1 MNKTTRCDLAVALGI
16 LLFAVLLHYGRM
28 GASIDG
34 VWLSTDSAMYASI
47 AAAYGHPE
55 KFAHDF
61 VYGVESQY
69 LTHVTPLVQLVDW
82 LASDDGNYGI
92 AYLQVTGLSVFLHY
106 IAFYLLGILFF
117 RERWK
122 ALIFTILMGLCY
134 WTPWGTY
141 WGAGYVDYTPRSLF
155 NALYALLLCVYFPIL
170 DKPRWWPLFM
180 AALGGLVYVHSISAL
195 PVAAGLWLGFAASRP
210 QGCPLWRHLA
220 RLLVTGGCF
229 LAVMTPYALT
239 YTHASGV
246 RLGPEDVAFM
256 DHILR
261 TRFDIEYA
269 EYLYGMGKF
278 LRQYTLLPVIPLAL
292 GATWLIF
299 RHGTPREKLFGKHIW
314 LWVAGVYV
322 VILLFVLDQEISRAL
337 GRMHLEFD
345 LVRVHR
351 FLPFF
356 AMCLIFLGANI
367 LWRRVA
373 MQAGRPFWQR
383 TAACLCC
390 LGLVIGFFCGGQQDL
405 ARSAL
410 AWYWNRLDAERYEA
424 AYGPLLRRAE
434 MVKAVSEHTRP
445 GESLFF
451 PGEDQAIRYNALR
464 PLTYGW
470 KDACLL
476 YYAKGIAPLHQWER
490 IEAALKTSPTAYI
503 DVALSTDPDY
513 LLSERPQDRARLEAE
528 VGPVIWEN
536 ARYLLVRNDHKLAG
550 NGVTATEKTRRPR

>member
-1 MNKTTRCDLAVALGI
+1 MSKTTRWDLAAVAGMV
-16 LLFAVLLHYGRM
+16 LFAVLLHYGRM
-28 GASIDG
+28 GASVDG
-34 VWLSTDSAMYASI
+34 VFLSTDSAMYASI

-55 KFAHDF
+55 SFAQDF
-61 VYGVESQY
+61 VYGEESQY
-69 LTHVTPLVQLVDW
+69 MTHVTPLVQLVNW
-82 LASDDGNYGI
+82 LAGDDGNYGI

-106 IAFYLLGILFF
+106 FAFYLLGILFF
-117 RERWK
+117 RQRWK
-122 ALIFTILMGLCY
+122 ALIFTVLMGLCF

-141 WGAGYVDYTPRSLF
+141 WGAGYIDYTPRSLF
-155 NALYALLLCVYFPIL
+155 NALYAFFLCLYFPL
-170 DKPRWWPLFM
+170 LEKPRWWPIFM

-210 QGCPLWRHLA
+210 AGSTWKRHA
-220 RLLVTGGCF
+220 GWLLLCGLCF
-229 LAVMTPYALT
+229 LAAMTPYALV
-239 YTHASGV
+239 YLHASGV
-246 RLGPEDVAFM
+246 KLGPDDVAFM

-292 GATWLIF
+292 WGTWMIF

-314 LWVAGVYV
+314 LWIAGVYV
-322 VILLFVLDQEISRAL
+322 VILLFVLDQVISHAL
-337 GRMHLEFD
+337 GRMHIEFD

-373 MQAGRPFWQR
+373 TQAERPFWQR
-383 TAACLCC
+383 TAACLFC
-390 LGLVIGFFCGGQQDL
+390 LGLVIGFFCGGQQDM
-405 ARSAL
+405 ACSAL
-410 AWYWNRLDAERYEA
+410 AWYWNRLDDARYEA
-424 AYGPLLRRAE
+424 AYAPLLRRAE
-434 MVKAVSEHTRP
+434 MIRALGEHTRP
-445 GESLFF
+445 GESIFF

-476 YYAKGIAPLHQWER
+476 YYAKGLAPLHEWER
-490 IEAALKTSPTAYI
+490 IEAGLKSSPTAYI
-503 DVALSTDPDY
+503 AVGLSTAPDY
-513 LLSERPQDRARLEAE
+513 LLSERPQDRALLEAE
-528 VGPVIWEN
+528 VGPVVWEN
-536 ARYLLVRNDHKLAG
+536 ARYLLVRNAHK
-550 NGVTATEKTRRPR
+550 K